1 MRARASY
8 YARVAKGALW
18 AALGACLVAFVLAV
32 ESYAR
37 SGLEE
42 SLHAAIGLIVLVG
55 LIASG
60 LWNYERPVLE
70 ISDDA
75 IEHGP
80 IVLPW
85 RKRVRIEDIEGVA
98 VSRPNRVLLNTRS
111 HGRVGI
117 SLWYVAKRGRGEARE
132 EVERWVAE
140 RGRATG

>member
-1 MRARASY
+1 MARASY

-37 SGLEE
+37 GGWEE
-42 SLHAAIGLIVLVG
+42 SLHSAIGLVVLAG

-60 LWNYERPVLE
+60 LWNHQRPVLE

-85 RKRVRIEDIEGVA
+85 RKRIPIEDVEGVA

-111 HGRVGI
+111 RGRVGI
-117 SLWYVAKRGRGEARE
+117 SLWYIAKKKRGEARE
-132 EVERWVAE
+132 EIERWVAE
-140 RGRATG
+140 RGKGTG